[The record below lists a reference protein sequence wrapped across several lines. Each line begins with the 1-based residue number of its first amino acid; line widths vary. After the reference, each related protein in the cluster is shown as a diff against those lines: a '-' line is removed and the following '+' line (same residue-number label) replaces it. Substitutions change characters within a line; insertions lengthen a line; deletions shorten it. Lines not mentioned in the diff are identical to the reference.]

1 MSEPSDVNVY
11 AAPETVVESEL
22 PHLEESPEYHLT
34 GTIKVI
40 VFYVLSF
47 GLYSA
52 VWFYQQWRQQKIIA
66 GVDCWPVPRAI
77 FSIFFAYPLFSGVK
91 SLAEDKRV
99 SVGWGAGLMAA
110 LYIIASILANVSEH
124 IFVDDSVSV
133 TVVMLFTVMILFVP
147 ALVLF
152 YVQKAI
158 NSIYQG
164 KVEDMNEKF
173 TLINWIFTV
182 ILLGWWGMIIFGL
195 TMAG

>member
-1 MSEPSDVNVY
+1 
-11 AAPETVVESEL
+11 
-22 PHLEESPEYHLT
+22 
-34 GTIKVI
+34 
-40 VFYVLSF
+40 
-47 GLYSA
+47 
-52 VWFYQQWRQQKIIA
+52 
-66 GVDCWPVPRAI
+66 
-77 FSIFFAYPLFSGVK
+77 
-91 SLAEDKRV
+91 
-99 SVGWGAGLMAA
+99 MAA